1 MPIYT
6 WRVCRVE
13 RDPTDEPSSER
24 DVKDKTEVQVIRTV
38 DDIDIPPKRD
48 EYPPWCDENT
58 KWERVIC
65 SAGKFRRG
73 PNWRGAKG
81 NW

>member
-6 WRVCRVE
+6 WRAIS
-13 RDPTDEPSSER
+13 EPSSER
-24 DVKDKTEVQVIRTV
+24 MLECEDRTEVQVIRTV
-38 DDIDIPPKRD
+38 DDIDIPPRK
-48 EYPPWCDENT
+48 EEWPPWCDENT
-58 KWERVIC
+58 KWERLIC

-73 PNWRGAKG
+73 PNWRGSKG